1 MNTCVCFVL
10 LAFHGE
16 SRLVEWCAAPVWAS
30 MAVVTLQASSCQS
43 PWVSLAPWL
52 LNSSLQ
58 PGECE
63 LLQLERP
70 DLRDLPSLKRTVERE
85 RKVEGYGV
93 FPSGNWVNVT
103 GS

>member
-1 MNTCVCFVL
+1 MVCS
-10 LAFHGE
+10 
-16 SRLVEWCAAPVWAS
+16 SRLG
-30 MAVVTLQASSCQS
+30 LYGSCYTSGFFLSKS